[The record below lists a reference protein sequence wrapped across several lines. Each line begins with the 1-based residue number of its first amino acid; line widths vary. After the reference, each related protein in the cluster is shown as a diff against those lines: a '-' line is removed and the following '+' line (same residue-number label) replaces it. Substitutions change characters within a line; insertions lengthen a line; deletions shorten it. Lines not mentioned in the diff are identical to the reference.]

1 MDIIK
6 KFDIKE
12 LAQDF
17 MQPPKIERRDKDSIL
32 IFDYET
38 DTGEYKW
45 TGITFKDTIDEKY
58 TKEKDVGEYMVKAYN
73 SVVEVK
79 NSDWISQTIAQDSN
93 YKHYL
98 VYFDGY
104 GAYEFICKDV
114 IQGIVKN

>member
-6 KFDIKE
+6 MFDIKE
-12 LAQDF
+12 LAQNF
-17 MQPPKIERRDKDSIL
+17 MHSPKIEKRDKDSIL
-32 IFDYET
+32 MFDYET

-45 TGITFKDTIDEKY
+45 TGITFKDTIDIRC
-58 TKEKDVGEYMVKAYN
+58 TKEKDVSEYMVRAYN

-79 NSDWISQTIAQDSN
+79 NSNWINHINVKEGN

-114 IQGIVKN
+114 VNSII